1 MSIIVNPIRATK
13 ASITRD
19 FSQRLIARLV
29 MKLDDPEEDYLSSY
43 DQSAIQLLRECHSQD
58 TSDVDLSDIAVAE
71 FVSLNPKYKIEE
83 IH

>member
-1 MSIIVNPIRATK
+1 MSNIFNATRKNK
-13 ASITRD
+13 AEITRD
-19 FSQRLIARLV
+19 FSQRLISRLV

-43 DQSAIQLLRECHSQD
+43 DQSAMQLLRECHSQD
-58 TSDVDLSDIAVAE
+58 TSDVDLSAIALAE